1 MNSSEQLRFNYL
13 YQQHLTNLTLQG
25 KRPATIDAYSRAV
38 RRIAAFFDCC
48 PDNLTT
54 QDLKVYFAQL
64 IASHSWSTVK
74 LDRNGLQFFYR
85 HVLNKEWQWLD
96 IVKPPQSKTLPNIL
110 TVPEVAAVINHTRQ
124 LRYQVFFLTLY
135 SMGLRL
141 GEGVSLQVCDID
153 SARMQ
158 VHIRHAK
165 GGKDRF
171 VPLPS
176 RTLTALR
183 FYWQTHHH
191 PTLLFPGKDPKPGSV
206 MDRGGVQK
214 ALKRVL
220 YDCNI
225 AKSISPHNLRHSF
238 ATHLLE
244 QGVDL
249 RSVQTLLGHNSL
261 NTTARYTRLTHI
273 ARLNTHDAINQ
284 LANGLCLSWEC
295 ES

>member
-1 MNSSEQLRFNYL
+1 M
-13 YQQHLTNLTLQG
+13 
-25 KRPATIDAYSRAV
+25 P
-38 RRIAAFFDCC
+38 
-48 PDNLTT
+48 
-54 QDLKVYFAQL
+54 
-64 IASHSWSTVK
+64 
-74 LDRNGLQFFYR
+74 
-85 HVLNKEWQWLD
+85 
-96 IVKPPQSKTLPNIL
+96 
-110 TVPEVAAVINHTRQ
+110 VP
-124 LRYQVFFLTLY
+124 FSF
-135 SMGLRL
+135 
-141 GEGVSLQVCDID
+141 D

-158 VHIRHAK
+158 VHIRNAK

-171 VPLPS
+171 VPLPT

-183 FYWQTHHH
+183 FYWQTHRH
-191 PTLLFPGKDPKPGSV
+191 PTLLFPGKDAKPDSV
-206 MDRGGVQK
+206 MDKGGVQK

-220 YDCNI
+220 CDCNI

-249 RSVQTLLGHNSL
+249 CSVQTLLSHNSL